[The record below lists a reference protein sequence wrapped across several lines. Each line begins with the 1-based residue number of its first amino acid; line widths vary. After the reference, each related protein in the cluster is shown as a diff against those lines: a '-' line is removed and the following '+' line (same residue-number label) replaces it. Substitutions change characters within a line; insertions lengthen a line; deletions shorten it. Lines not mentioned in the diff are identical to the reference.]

1 MDGLTALQ
9 SVAVQSC
16 GSIQGRREAG
26 HAGADV
32 GHGIVKCQNGTVGI
46 SRRHRLSYVD
56 QGRGGVLDLDGGAA
70 RRRQVVI
77 GGVKSYRECTCTGE
91 LDCWSWS
98 GGGPS
103 DEATIPVKGQGIPVR
118 IPRTC
123 AVEIYSRRWAGAL
136 GNIGTTWVAAE
147 PPYVNPA

>member
-16 GSIQGRREAG
+16 RSIQSRREAG

-32 GHGIVKCQNGTVGI
+32 GHGIVKCQNRTVRI
-46 SRRHRLSYVD
+46 SRRHRLDYVD
-56 QGRGGVLDLDGGAA
+56 QGRSGVLDLDGGAA

-77 GGVKSYRECTCTGE
+77 GGVKSYREGTGTGE

-98 GGGPS
+98 GCASS
-103 DEATIPVKGQGIPVR
+103 DKAAIPVKGQGIPVR
-118 IPRTC
+118 IPRAC
-123 AVEIYSRRWAGAL
+123 AVEIYSRRRSCAL
-136 GNIGTTWVAAE
+136 GNIRATRVAAE